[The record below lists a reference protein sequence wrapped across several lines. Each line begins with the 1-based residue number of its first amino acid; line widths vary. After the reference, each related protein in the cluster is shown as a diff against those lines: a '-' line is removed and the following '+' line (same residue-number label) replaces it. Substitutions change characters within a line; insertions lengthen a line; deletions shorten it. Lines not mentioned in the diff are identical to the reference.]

1 MLRGK
6 RVAVVA
12 GPVSQEDALYLRTVP
27 RAQWS
32 LTALLEALTDSGV
45 HCEHLDPTAPDF
57 VTRITGFDA
66 AFLNVHG
73 PYGEDGRIQGLLDFL
88 SVPYTSSGVL
98 ASSVG
103 MDKLVSKA
111 VFAHLG
117 IATPRSSQ
125 LLSPRTAVV
134 AADFPLPAMLK
145 AVDGGSSVGLR
156 LIERSDELAPALA
169 DMTERGFT
177 RCFLEEFITGRAMTI
192 SVIPTGDGLLCM
204 PPLEFVTSAAYYD
217 ESTKL
222 GGAGAPEIEYRVPDD
237 LPAHTVKEMARGAEA
252 LHAFLDCRGAIRVDY
267 MVDENDV
274 PYALETNTIPGLQR
288 HSNLPVSCAEAGI
301 SYDELVIGL
310 LAEAVKRATPA
321 PWTVS

>member
-32 LTALLEALTDSGV
+32 LTALREALTDSGV
-45 HCEHLDPTAPDF
+45 HCDHLDPTASDF
-57 VTRITGFDA
+57 ITRIAGFDV

-125 LLSPRTAVV
+125 LLSPKSSFAT
-134 AADFPLPAMLK
+134 ADFPLPAMLK

-156 LIERSDELAPALA
+156 LIERSDELAPALSEMA
-169 DMTERGFT
+169 QRGFN
-177 RCFLEEFITGRAMTI
+177 RCFLEEFITGRALTI
-192 SVIPTGDGLLCM
+192 SVIPSNEGLACL
-204 PPLEFVTSAAYYD
+204 PPLEFVTDAAYYD

-222 GGAGAPEIEYRVPDD
+222 GGDGAPAIQYRVPDD
-237 LPAHTVKEMARGAEA
+237 LPEHTLKEMTRGAEA
-252 LHAFLDCRGAIRVDY
+252 VHEFLDCRGAIRVDY
-267 MVDENDV
+267 MVDADNI
-274 PYALETNTIPGLQR
+274 PYALEINTIPGLQR
-288 HSNLPVSCAEAGI
+288 HSNLPVSCAEAGL
-301 SYDELVIGL
+301 SYHELVIRL
-310 LAEAVKRATPA
+310 LAEAVNRATPA